1 MRVAIIDY
9 GSGNLRSAMKAFERS
24 ARETGIAADVL
35 LTTDADIVRS
45 ADRIVLPG
53 VGAYADC
60 KAGLAAVPGMIDA
73 LNETV
78 IKKSRPFLGICVG
91 MQLLFDFGEE
101 FGTHAGLGIIPGR
114 VRPVPA
120 TAADGTPHRIPHI
133 GWNVLVAPAHGAGWG
148 DTILADLPAE
158 PAVYFVHSFAPVPA
172 DERTRLADC
181 LYNGC
186 RVSAAIRAGNTY
198 GCQFHPEK
206 SGPTGLRILQNFLKN

>member
-1 MRVAIIDY
+1 MNLPVTVVDY
-9 GSGNLRSAMKAFERS
+9 GIGNLYSVTRALEVCGASVRVTTSHEHI
-24 ARETGIAADVL
+24 EAAE
-35 LTTDADIVRS
+35 
-45 ADRIVLPG
+45 RIVMPG
-53 VGAYADC
+53 VGAFADGM
-60 KAGLAAVPGMIDA
+60 KGLTQRGQIDPLKRFIA
-73 LNETV
+73 
-78 IKKSRPFLGICVG
+78 SGRPFLGICVG

-172 DERTRLADC
+172 DEKNRLADC

-206 SGPTGLRILQNFLKN
+206 SGPIGLRILRNFLKI